1 MACTIQLRNVIKEFG
16 EGKARTPIIKNLS
29 LVLEQGKTYAVMGAS
44 GSGKSTL
51 MHLIAGLDTPSSGQV
66 VVGTKDLSLFKEYE
80 RAQSIVLVTQQPFL
94 VKELNVLENI
104 EIAGLALG
112 QSDCEVRDRALF
124 YLSSVGLFET
134 KQWKI
139 GALSGGQRQRVCIA
153 RALTVRPRFL
163 CADEPTGAL
172 DERTGQQIIDLLLSH
187 QKEEGMGLIISSH
200 NPAISQQ
207 MGMVFTLKNGILE
220 PHKTILKKEAAYER
234 SAP

>member
-1 MACTIQLRNVIKEFG
+1 MKEFG

-29 LVLEQGKTYAVMGAS
+29 LVLEQGKTYALMGAS

-66 VVGTKDLSLFKEYE
+66 FVGMRDLSSFKEAE
-80 RAQSIVLVTQQPFL
+80 RAQCVVLVTQHPFL

-104 EIAGLALG
+104 ELAGLALG
-112 QSDCEVRDRALF
+112 QSITEVRDRALF

-134 KQWKI
+134 RAWKI
-139 GALSGGQRQRVCIA
+139 SALSGGQRQRACLA
-153 RALTVRPRFL
+153 RALVVRPRFL

-172 DERTGQQIIDLLLSH
+172 DESTGQRIVDLLLAH
-187 QKEEGMGLIISSH
+187 QKEEGMGLVISSH
-200 NPAISQQ
+200 NPAISQE
-207 MGMVFTLKNGILE
+207 MGMVFTLKDGILE
-220 PHKTILKKEAAYER
+220 PHKTVLKKEAAYER